1 MSGAIDL
8 IAQLARKGT
17 KKKGKKGR
25 KLGRYGKHQS
35 SLRYRAE
42 RRWEKNKLKRIA
54 KHFKRYPGDMQAAR
68 IYHELTGRL
77 LPLPTVAA

>member
-25 KLGRYGKHQS
+25 KLGRYGKHPS
-35 SLRYRAE
+35 SVRYRTE
-42 RRWEKNKLKRIA
+42 RRWEKNQLRRIA
-54 KHFKRYPGDMQAAR
+54 RHVRKYPDDMQARAAYQR
-68 IYHELTGRL
+68 ITGRE